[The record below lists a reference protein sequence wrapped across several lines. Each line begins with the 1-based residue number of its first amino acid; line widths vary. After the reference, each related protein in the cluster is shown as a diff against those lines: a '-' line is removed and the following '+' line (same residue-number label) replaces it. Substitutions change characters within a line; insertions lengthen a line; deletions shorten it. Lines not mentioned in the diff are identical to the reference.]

1 MDKFVSFCMMAVFSE
16 RVTSF
21 ILFFL
26 RGGYDHPDA
35 SKQRHV
41 IDDNDIAQRF
51 RLNITDDGDGE
62 LVIWNT
68 VDSR

>member
-1 MDKFVSFCMMAVFSE
+1 MDKFVSFCMMPVFLE
-16 RVTSF
+16 RVTF
-21 ILFFL
+21 IHPRLL

-51 RLNITDDGDGE
+51 RLNITDDGDGK
-62 LVIWNT
+62 LVI
-68 VDSR
+68 

>member
-1 MDKFVSFCMMAVFSE
+1 MMAVFSE
-16 RVTSF
+16 RVHSF

-51 RLNITDDGDGE
+51 RLNITDDGDGK
-62 LVIWNT
+62 LVI
-68 VDSR
+68 